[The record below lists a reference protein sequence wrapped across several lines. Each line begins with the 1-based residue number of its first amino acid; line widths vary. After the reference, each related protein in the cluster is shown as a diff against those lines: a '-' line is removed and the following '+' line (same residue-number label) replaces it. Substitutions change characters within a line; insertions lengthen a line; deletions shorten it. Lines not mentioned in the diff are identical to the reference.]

1 MSENLSNPFPTRVHY
16 GQCQVLVSAGM
27 DNAEWV
33 DCSDEDRDLLR
44 FAMKLCKNAVSAKAP
59 TQALINQLK
68 KTAEVLAKYDF
79 SEGARLC
86 RGEADIVRKRLREN
100 ENN

>member
-1 MSENLSNPFPTRVHY
+1 
-16 GQCQVLVSAGM
+16 M

-44 FAMKLCKNAVSAKAP
+44 FAMKLCKNAVSAKP
-59 TQALINQLK
+59 TQALIKQLK

-79 SEGARLC
+79 SEGVRLC
-86 RGEADIVRKRLREN
+86 RGEADNVRKRLQEN